1 MYKQGKRATGGGGG
15 GGKKIKKITEM
26 QTFLHKSALFS
37 SYLKLDDSTLHLLL
51 GSSSK
56 SSLCVCARNILK
68 DVPVKLSNKHT
79 SREETSQS
87 TGSHAATNTS
97 KASCPQATSSQT
109 SSSEATGP

>member
-1 MYKQGKRATGGGGG
+1 MHKQGKRATGGGGG
-15 GGKKIKKITEM
+15 GGGGGFTEM
-26 QTFLHKSALFS
+26 QTFLHKSALFSS

-56 SSLCVCARNILK
+56 SSLCACARNVLK

-87 TGSHAATNTS
+87 TGSHATTNTS